1 MKDLKCGLTTCK
13 HNKGYCCCSK
23 EIEVDKGTD
32 CTTYEQDEN
41 KHVSMFEAGDDFVKA
56 DYSVD
61 TRVSCEADCVFN
73 KSGKCVSNGI
83 TVMNEG
89 ENGAVCL
96 TYIKQ

>member
-1 MKDLKCGLTTCK
+1 MKDLKCGLTACK
-13 HNKGYCCCSK
+13 HNEGYCCCAK

-32 CTTYEQDEN
+32 CTPSCPDEN
-41 KHVSMFEAGDDFVKA
+41 KHVSMFEAAGDFAKA

-89 ENGAVCL
+89 SQNAVCL

>member
-32 CTTYEQDEN
+32 CTTYEQSEN
-41 KHVSMFEAGDDFVKA
+41 KHVS
-56 DYSVD
+56 
-61 TRVSCEADCVFN
+61 VFN

>member
-1 MKDLKCGLTTCK
+1 MKGLKCGLTACK
-13 HNKGYCCCSK
+13 HNEGYCCCAK

-32 CTTYEQDEN
+32 CTTYCPDEN
-41 KHVSMFEAGDDFVKA
+41 KHVSMFEAAGDFAKA

-89 ENGAVCL
+89 SQNAVCL

>member
-1 MKDLKCGLTTCK
+1 MKDLKCGLTACK
-13 HNKGYCCCSK
+13 HNEGYCCCAK

-32 CTTYEQDEN
+32 CTTYCSDEN
-41 KHVSMFEAGDDFVKA
+41 KHVSMFEAAGDFAKA

-89 ENGAVCL
+89 SQNAVCL

>member
-1 MKDLKCGLTTCK
+1 MKDLKCGLTACK
-13 HNKGYCCCSK
+13 HNEGYCCCAK

-32 CTTYEQDEN
+32 CTTYCPDEN
-41 KHVSMFEAGDDFVKA
+41 KHVSMFEAAGDFAKA
-56 DYSVD
+56 DYSVY

-73 KSGKCVSNGI
+73 KSGKCDSNGI

-89 ENGAVCL
+89 SQNAVCL